1 MVKWLHDK
9 FLICHF
15 QVNSLNF
22 FRQFVGRMERICI
35 RFNIFDV
42 KNVSRAFFL
51 FENMQ
56 SLICWLTWKEPRR
69 NESYILSTGTNFLRK
84 WEKID
89 FWMIFVLWFHYT
101 FSFLVLFQ
109 VRFVISFQLSSW
121 HLGSQNFDF
130 SSRSQMMW
138 Q

>member
-35 RFNIFDV
+35 RFNIFDE
-42 KNVSRAFFL
+42 KNVSSAFFFVWKYTKFNL
-51 FENMQ
+51 
-56 SLICWLTWKEPRR
+56 LWKEPRR
-69 NESYILSTGTNFLRK
+69 NESYILSTNFSTK

-101 FSFLVLFQ
+101 FSFLVLFE